1 MLDDSAIVA
10 LYNQRNES
18 AIHETDHKYGKLLH
32 STSYNI
38 VTNTLDAEECVSDT
52 YLNIWNS
59 IPPTIPKSLKAFA
72 LRIVRNISI
81 NRLTHSQR
89 KKRGNGEYQVALHEI
104 EGTLSEGGGS
114 FDFTDELAL
123 QDTMNRFLASLSEEQ
138 RAMFIG
144 RYWYFDSIADI
155 SHNLGIGSSKVKMTL
170 KRCRESLRTV
180 LQKEGFSI

>member
-1 MLDDSAIVA
+1 MLDDSVIVS

-18 AIHETDHKYGKLLH
+18 AIHETDQKYGKLLH
-32 STSYNI
+32 STSFNI
-38 VTNTLDAEECVSDT
+38 VANTLDAEECVSDT

-59 IPPTIPKSLKAFA
+59 IPPAIPKSLKAFA
-72 LRIVRNISI
+72 LKIVRNISL
-81 NRLTHSQR
+81 NRLKHTQR
-89 KKRGNGEYQVALHEI
+89 KKRGNGEYQVALDEI
-104 EGTLSEGGGS
+104 EGTLSEGSGN

-144 RYWYFDSIADI
+144 RYWYFDSITDI
-155 SHNLGIGSSKVKMTL
+155 SHSLGIGSSKVKMTL